1 MSHLDLFRQHRAENE
16 QIRLHTLAIDPFARD
31 QLEKLMSIFDTLKTD
46 VDTLVHK
53 LGPLFAAGADAEG
66 ALVALESLLPADV
79 KDALVQLH
87 NIAQQIANSTPAQGA
102 PEGSLAVDVQVAEP
116 GA

>member
-1 MSHLDLFRQHRAENE
+1 MPLKDLFRWLRAEHE
-16 QIRLHTLAIDPFARD
+16 HTHPFATDRFARD
-31 QLEKLMSIFDTLKTD
+31 SLENLMSIFDTLKTD

-87 NIAQQIANSTPAQGA
+87 NIAQQIANSTPAEAA
-102 PEGSLAVDVQVAEP
+102 PAGTLSADVQVVAEP